1 MLTDK
6 QRKKIIA
13 DYIDCGNY
21 SEVARKHK
29 ISVTYVKKL
38 VVKDKT
44 SLKRFNDKKEE
55 NTKDILDY
63 LSSRSIKI
71 QGILDTILNSITE
84 EEIKSSPLTSRTT
97 VFGTLI
103 DKCVLPHTNR
113 IIKVDES
120 NYEENK
126 EALRDK
132 LVKELG
138 NNNDKV

>member
-21 SEVARKHK
+21 SEVARRYNV
-29 ISVTYVKKL
+29 SVNTVKRT
-38 VVKDKT
+38 VNNDKT
-44 SLKRFNDKKEE
+44 TANKVKQKKEE

-84 EEIKSSPLTSRTT
+84 EEIKSSPIQSRTT

-103 DKCVLPHTNR
+103 DKCVLPHTSR
-113 IIKVDES
+113 ITKVDES
-120 NYEENK
+120 NYEQNRET
-126 EALRDK
+126 LRDQ
-132 LVKELG
+132 LVKNLG
-138 NNNDKV
+138 GDKID

>member
-6 QRKKIIA
+6 ERKKIIA

-29 ISVTYVKKL
+29 LSVNTIKRTVNKDTSMANKVKQ
-38 VVKDKT
+38 
-44 SLKRFNDKKEE
+44 KKEE

-84 EEIKSSPLTSRTT
+84 EEIKASPLTSRTT

-103 DKCVLPHTNR
+103 DKCVLPHTSR
-113 IIKVDES
+113 ITKPDES

-126 EALRDK
+126 QALKDK
-132 LVKELG
+132 LVESLG
-138 NNNDKV
+138 GLND